1 MAASN
6 TNRYSSYTNA
16 SVGSGSDGKNGDKER
31 KDLWSSMLDSVAS
44 AKRLPEKNILLL
56 GGTVDSQREFFE
68 SLSNSEQRRTLDR
81 NGSRMPPI
89 ANSFALGYTYYDVL
103 DADQED
109 TLARIS
115 LYTLTNPSPTF
126 ASLLRPLLTPQSIPN
141 TLIVILLDWSQPW
154 KWMRQ
159 LREWIL
165 LLRTVLISLSN
176 ECMET
181 MEEVM
186 VSWRDRGRGGGTN
199 LDGTSA
205 LPVADDGIALPLGP
219 GEWEDALGLPLCVVA
234 QNAEK
239 MEYLEKTQGWKE
251 EEFDVVLQFM
261 RTVLL
266 KHGASLIYTTP
277 SAPSQLPSLIHSS
290 LGIHSLL
297 KKQPLKHN
305 VIDRDKIV
313 VPPNW
318 DSWGK
323 IRVLREGFD
332 VERVSNGWTVD
343 LDQPFPRPQP
353 NSTAIAATNGHTA
366 DDNDDETFDNHP
378 EEEYDHGP
386 EDDGGDPE
394 GSSVRLYES
403 AVQDPTMDALQLA
416 GRPDLSADLEVS
428 VEDTQTFLGEQ
439 LKVLESYKQKDEK
452 AAMRGGDND
461 SSRPGYKL
469 PIHRKPAADEDEAT
483 NGSNGNYLR
492 PTEARVLEHIGPVQF
507 NMGGI
512 QVDADDMVQ
521 RLKDRQVYST
531 PSEPASPVDD
541 DGSATEVAP
550 PMDTENLQAFFHG
563 LMNRRGGTAK

>member
-1 MAASN
+1 MTAN
-6 TNRYSSYTNA
+6 TNRFSTYTTA
-16 SVGSGSDGKNGDKER
+16 SGGSESKNGEK

-44 AKRLPEKNILLL
+44 GKRLPEKNMLVL
-56 GGTVDSQREFFE
+56 GGTVDSQREFFD
-68 SLSNSEQRRTLDR
+68 SLSNNEMRRTLDR
-81 NGSRMPPI
+81 QGSKLAPV
-89 ANSFALGYTYYDVL
+89 ANSFALGYAYYDVL

-115 LYTLTNPSPTF
+115 LYTLTSPSPSF
-126 ASLLRPLLTPQSIPN
+126 ASLLQPLLTPQSIPN

-165 LLRTVLISLSN
+165 LLRTVLVSLSD
-176 ECMET
+176 ECKAT

-186 VSWRDRGRGGGTN
+186 ISWRDRGRGGGIN

-205 LPVADDGIALPLGP
+205 AAVADNDVSLPLGP
-219 GEWEDALGLPLCVVA
+219 GEWEDGLGLPLCLVC

-277 SAPSQLPSLIHSS
+277 SAPSQLPSLVHSS

-297 KKQPLKHN
+297 KKHPLKHN

-332 VERVSNGWTVD
+332 VELVSTGWSID
-343 LDQPFPRPQP
+343 LDQPFPRP
-353 NSTAIAATNGHTA
+353 TADVVHNGHV
-366 DDNDDETFDNHP
+366 D
-378 EEEYDHGP
+378 EEE
-386 EDDGGDPE
+386 EAAAAEPE
-394 GSSVRLYES
+394 GSTVVLYES
-403 AVQDPTMDALQLA
+403 SVQDPTMNALQLA
-416 GRPDLSADLEVS
+416 GRDSHSTRLEV
-428 VEDTQTFLGEQ
+428 ETTETQTFLGQQ
-439 LKVLESYKQKDEK
+439 LKILEAFRQKNEEASREDRAKPLRRADDDE
-452 AAMRGGDND
+452 
-461 SSRPGYKL
+461 
-469 PIHRKPAADEDEAT
+469 
-483 NGSNGNYLR
+483 NGLVVGR
-492 PTEARVLEHIGPVQF
+492 APEGRVLEHIGPVQF

-521 RLKDRQVYST
+521 RLKDRQMYGSSPDLSPDIEGSVD
-531 PSEPASPVDD
+531 EPPQ
-541 DGSATEVAP
+541 
-550 PMDTENLQAFFHG
+550 MDTENLQAFFTG
-563 LMNRRGGTAK
+563 LMNRRGGGTK